1 MDNHRIGLFAKEQ
14 ITMTKTLTEII
25 RRHDL
30 QSLEA
35 LCIRLRKY
43 SAVVEQAR
51 TEGVDLDELEEMLAE
66 I

>member
-1 MDNHRIGLFAKEQ
+1 
-14 ITMTKTLTEII
+14 MTKTLTEII

-51 TEGVDLDELEEMLAE
+51 TEGVDLDELEEMLGE
-66 I
+66 L